1 MEMNTRAE
9 LIKSLKVYL
18 ETDKLIGINDLLLG
32 GSPAA
37 VDKGNTKVRAE
48 EMTLAKLKQKLEE
61 CRECPLNKRRTN
73 LVFGSGNPHAAL
85 MFVGEAPGADED
97 LQGLPFVGRAG
108 QLLTKMIEAINMR
121 REGVYIANI
130 LKCRPP
136 NNRPPMPEEVA
147 VCSPFLMEQINI
159 IRPKII
165 CALGKFS
172 SQFLLRTDE
181 PISALRGK
189 FREIDGILIM
199 PTYHPA
205 YLLRN
210 PNDKRL
216 VWEDLKKIR
225 DELTPPFWK
234 MVDNNQPP
242 KGRG

>member
-1 MEMNTRAE
+1 MSEFAE
-9 LIKSLKVYL
+9 IIKSLKVYL
-18 ETDKLIGINDLLLG
+18 ETDKLIGIKDLLLG
-32 GSPAA
+32 KELIREKNP
-37 VDKGNTKVRAE
+37 
-48 EMTLAKLKQKLEE
+48 LADLKKRLEE
-61 CRECPLNKRRTN
+61 CKECPLHKGRTN
-73 LVFGSGNPHAAL
+73 LVFGSGNPRAAL

-121 REGVYIANI
+121 RENVYIANI

-147 VCSPFLMEQINI
+147 ACSPFLMEQIKI

-165 CALGKFS
+165 CALGKFA

-189 FREIDGILIM
+189 FRDCDGILMM

-225 DELTPPFWK
+225 DELK
-234 MVDNNQPP
+234 E
-242 KGRG
+242 K

>member
-1 MEMNTRAE
+1 MNTRAE
-9 LIKSLKVYL
+9 LIKSLKIYL
-18 ETDKLIGINDLLLG
+18 ETDKLIGIEELLL
-32 GSPAA
+32 SESTAA
-37 VDKGNTKVRAE
+37 ADKGNIKVRKE

-61 CRECPLNKRRTN
+61 CKECPLNKRRTN
-73 LVFGSGNPHAAL
+73 LVFGSGDPRAAL
-85 MFVGEAPGADED
+85 MFIGEAPGADED

-108 QLLTKMIEAINMR
+108 QLLTKMIEAINMK
-121 REGVYIANI
+121 RENVYIANI

-189 FREIDGILIM
+189 FREINGILIM

-225 DELTPPFWK
+225 DKLKEK
-234 MVDNNQPP
+234 
-242 KGRG
+242 

>member
-1 MEMNTRAE
+1 MNTRAE

-18 ETDKLIGINDLLLG
+18 ETDKLIGIKELLLTVR
-32 GSPAA
+32 PAA

-159 IRPKII
+159 IHPKII

-225 DELTPPFWK
+225 DELK
-234 MVDNNQPP
+234 E
-242 KGRG
+242 K